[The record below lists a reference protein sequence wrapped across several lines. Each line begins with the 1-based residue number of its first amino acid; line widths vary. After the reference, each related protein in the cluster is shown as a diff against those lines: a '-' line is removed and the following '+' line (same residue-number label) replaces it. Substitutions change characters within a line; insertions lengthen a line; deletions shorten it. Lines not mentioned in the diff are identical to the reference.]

1 MQKIK
6 IVIVG
11 GGPSGMMAAIR
22 AAALGQDVTLLE
34 KKDSVGNKL
43 LLSGKGR
50 CNLTNTEELEYF
62 LKRFSKNGDF
72 LRDAFKKFF
81 NRELMD
87 FFEQRGLKLKIERQ
101 MRVFPQTDSSA
112 SILNILKK
120 ELEKTG
126 VQVIYK
132 AKVVNLLLA
141 DDKVKAVRLENGRNI
156 PCDKVILAS
165 GGANYSFTG
174 SDAAGIN
181 IAAKLGHGIV
191 SLRPGLVPLDVK
203 EAYPRKLEGL
213 TLRNI
218 KLKFSDG
225 KAQIISEIG
234 ELIFTSSGI
243 SGPLVITLSGRV
255 IDMLAQNKKVSVEID
270 LKPALSNEQ
279 LDNRLLREFKAN
291 AKKSIKNALKELLPL
306 RLIKVFIEAAA
317 IDLLKKCSQIT
328 QDEREKIVSLL
339 KGFKMNISGARPI
352 EEGMVTRGG
361 VSLKEI
367 DPRTMESRL
376 IKGLYFCGEMIDIDA
391 DTGGFNLQAAFST
404 GYLAGESAAGAAI
417 VK

>member
-6 IVIVG
+6 IVVVG

-126 VQVIYK
+126 VQVIYR
-132 AKVVNLLLA
+132 AKVVNLLLSG
-141 DDKVKAVRLENGRNI
+141 DKVKAVRLENGRNI

-165 GGANYSFTG
+165 GGASYSFTG

-191 SLRPGLVPLDVK
+191 FLRPGLVPLDVK

-213 TLRNI
+213 SLRNI

-225 KAQIISEIG
+225 KAQIISEVG
-234 ELIFTSSGI
+234 EMIFTASGI

-328 QDEREKIVSLL
+328 QDERERIVSLL
-339 KGFKMNISGARPI
+339 KGFFY
-352 EEGMVTRGG
+352 
-361 VSLKEI
+361 L
-367 DPRTMESRL
+367 SRL
-376 IKGLYFCGEMIDIDA
+376 PDG
-391 DTGGFNLQAAFST
+391 NL
-404 GYLAGESAAGAAI
+404 
-417 VK
+417 

>member
-6 IVIVG
+6 IVVVG

-72 LRDAFKKFF
+72 LRDAFKRFF

-126 VQVIYK
+126 VQVIYN

-165 GGANYSFTG
+165 GGASYSFTG

-218 KLKFSDG
+218 RLKFSDG
-225 KAQIISEIG
+225 KAQITSEIG
-234 ELIFTSSGI
+234 ELIFTASGI

-328 QDEREKIVSLL
+328 QDEREKIASLL
-339 KGFKMNISGARPI
+339 KGFKMDISGSRPI